1 MVLKTISICLLF
13 FYACAQ
19 GELLKKPQ
27 TKEVQNCLN
36 QFEEALNIAAK
47 NHVTKPTYQ
56 DLVNSAISGMLKSL
70 DQYSCYMLG
79 DEVDIFLEDLSG
91 SFGGIGIE
99 VHFEEDGSIKVIAP
113 IEDLPAAKVG
123 VQSGD
128 KIISIDGVKTK
139 DLGFIKSLKKLRGKP
154 GTKVSITVTRPTI
167 KTPLIYDVIRVTI
180 KTNPIKSELDGN
192 VAYIKMSRFSSKSSM
207 ELEQALDVLVKGKK
221 NVVGVIL
228 DLRNNPGG
236 SLNQAVAVSDYFL
249 ESGEVVGIKSREDN
263 LQMIKVNQYSRKA
276 PKLPMV
282 VLINQGSASASEIVA
297 GALQDNKRAVIMGVK
312 SFGKGTVQ
320 HLIKT
325 MKHDALIK
333 ITTSTYCS
341 PKGKFIDKKG
351 ILPDV
356 VVEQILNSNKES
368 STQIKKSK
376 ETLIQE
382 DDTQY
387 KKAREL
393 VTSSEYFEILKKSGL
408 DPKPMKTNTSSH

>member
-1 MVLKTISICLLF
+1 MVLKTISVCLLF

-27 TKEVQNCLN
+27 TKEMQNCLN

-47 NHVTKPTYQ
+47 NHVTKPSYQ

-70 DQYSCYMLG
+70 DPYSCYMLG
-79 DEVDIFLEDLSG
+79 DEVDAFLEDLSG

-99 VHFEEDGSIKVIAP
+99 IHFEEDGSIKVIAP

-139 DLGFIKSLKKLRGKP
+139 DLGFIKSLKKLRGKS
-154 GTKVSITVTRPTI
+154 GTKVSITITRPTI
-167 KTPLIYDVIRVTI
+167 KAPLIYEITRVTI
-180 KTNPIKSELDGN
+180 KTNPIKSQLDGD

-207 ELEQALDVLVKGKK
+207 ELEQALDCLVKGKK

-263 LQMIKVNQYSRKA
+263 LQMIKVNQYARKA
-276 PKLPMV
+276 PNLPMV

-297 GALQDNKRAVIMGVK
+297 GALQDNKRALIMGVK

-325 MKHDALIK
+325 MKNDAMIK

-351 ILPDV
+351 IIPDV
-356 VVEQILNSNKES
+356 VVEQTLNPNKET

-376 ETLIQE
+376 EVLIQE

-387 KKAREL
+387 KKARAL
-393 VTSSEYFEILKKSGL
+393 VTSPEYFEILKKSGL
-408 DPKPMKTNTSSH
+408 NTQSIKTNTSSH